1 MCGIAGIFSVSSWN
15 REEMTVAA
23 ARMTAALI
31 HRGPDDEGY
40 WYDDAGCLALGHRR
54 LAIIDLSADGR
65 QPMMSQCGRL
75 VIVFNG
81 EIYNYLELRDLLVRE
96 DVVFRGHSDTEV
108 LLEAICRWGL
118 DKSLDRVVGMFAFA
132 LWNKREH
139 SLILARDRAGK
150 KPLYY
155 LATSR
160 TLYFASEIKS
170 FKALGDVG
178 LSVNPDAVY
187 QYLTF
192 GYVPAPGT
200 IYREIKE
207 IPAGHYVVFGKDL
220 ASAERRYWSLSR
232 GKKYQQISFEDAVDE
247 TEKLLMDAVKIR
259 LRSDVPVGCFLS
271 GGVDSGL
278 LTAFAARQMD
288 CKLQTFTVSLTDG
301 VFDEGPGAAL
311 VARRYDTDHHV
322 LTINPDIR
330 ELLPKLVAAY
340 DEPFADA
347 SAVPSLCIAAEAR
360 KYVKVVINGEGGD
373 ELFCGYRRQL
383 AMKLFEQFGLLFRF
397 IPRAFFSFLNDILPL
412 PTDFRTGYAFAHR
425 YLRGLD
431 KNPYERYIAW
441 CVDGFDEREKEDL
454 YRQLPAERVP
464 SPTILAGKAT
474 GDDAGSP
481 FTQFMTWDFFLNM
494 HDDML
499 VKMDIATMAHGLEGR
514 NPFLDHRLI
523 EWTFGLP
530 SSLLLK
536 GYKTKPVLRTLAA
549 RYLPTEISQAPKR
562 GFEIPLIKWLRED
575 LHDLVYDS
583 CFSKGNIVLDLF
595 ERPYLER
602 LLEEKLPL
610 DPDRWSKRVWILF
623 MLSLWGNINENR
635 IFLS

>member
-15 REEMTVAA
+15 RETMTATT
-23 ARMTAALI
+23 ARMTSALV
-31 HRGPDDEGY
+31 HRGPDDEGF

-65 QPMMSQCGRL
+65 QPMVSQCGRL

-81 EIYNYLELRDLLVRE
+81 EIYNYLELRELLVQE
-96 DVVFRGHSDTEV
+96 GVVFRGRSDTEV
-108 LLEAICRWGL
+108 LLEAVCRWGL
-118 DKSLDRVVGMFAFA
+118 EKSLAQAVGMFAFA
-132 LWNKREH
+132 LWDNWERR
-139 SLILARDRAGK
+139 LILARDRAGK

-160 TLYFASEIKS
+160 TLYFASEIKV
-170 FKALGDVG
+170 FKALDDFN
-178 LSVNPDAVY
+178 LSVAPDAVY

-200 IYREIKE
+200 IYQGIKE
-207 IPAGHYVVFGKDL
+207 IPAGHYAVFDKDL
-220 ASAERRYWSLSR
+220 ISAARPYWQLSR
-232 GKKYQQISFEDAVDE
+232 KNKHRQISFDEAVDE
-247 TEKLLMDAVKIR
+247 AESLLMEAVRIR
-259 LRSDVPVGCFLS
+259 LRADVPVGCFLS

-278 LTAFAARQMD
+278 LTAFASRQMD
-288 CKLQTFTVSLTDG
+288 RKLQTFTVSLADG

-322 LTINPDIR
+322 LTIKPDIR

-373 ELFCGYRRQL
+373 ELFCGYRRHL
-383 AMKLFEQFGLLFRF
+383 AMKIFEQFGMLFR
-397 IPRAFFSFLNDILPL
+397 IVPREFFVFLNKILPL
-412 PTDFRTGYAFAHR
+412 PVDFRTGYAFAHR

-431 KNPYERYIAW
+431 KDPYERYIAW
-441 CVDGFDEREKEDL
+441 CVDGFDEREKEEL
-454 YRQLPAERVP
+454 YRKLPVEKVSSSAL
-464 SPTILAGKAT
+464 LAGKAA

-481 FTQFMTWDFFLNM
+481 FQQFMAWDFFLNM

-499 VKMDIATMAHGLEGR
+499 VKMDIATMACGIEGR

-523 EWTFGLP
+523 EWAFHVPP
-530 SSLLLK
+530 SILLK
-536 GYKTKPVLRTLAA
+536 GYNTKPVLRALAA
-549 RYLPTEISQAPKR
+549 RYLPAEICQAPKR

-575 LHDLVYDS
+575 LHDLVYDA
-583 CFSKGNIVLDLF
+583 FFTRGNIVQDLF
-595 ERPYLER
+595 DRDYLEN
-602 LLEEKLPL
+602 LLGEKLPL

-623 MLSLWGNINENR
+623 MLVLWGNVNENR
-635 IFLS
+635 VFLS